1 MLLRAENDA
10 SVPPSYKPETTR
22 VIFGSQERGTRKAD
36 HVRRR
41 RHDVMATTADGQLCR
56 ASGKGR
62 RNPSPFH
69 ATSWA
74 LANLVS
80 SRRNSTFLGFFLKKL
95 FLNFFQ
101 KCFAKK
107 KQKSDVHVD
116 RVWQK
121 KIPKK

>member
-62 RNPSPFH
+62 RNPSPF
-69 ATSWA
+69 A

-80 SRRNSTFLGFFLKKL
+80 SRRNSTFFGFF
-95 FLNFFQ
+95 F
-101 KCFAKK
+101 
-107 KQKSDVHVD
+107 
-116 RVWQK
+116 
-121 KIPKK
+121 